1 MHKSIREGH
10 FPRRGSMSTKGR
22 ENEVVNHL
30 ELPLLQYFPDTPLG
44 KLSSLSSW
52 SLFLEQAPP
61 IEKVSDNQFMS

>member
-1 MHKSIREGH
+1 
-10 FPRRGSMSTKGR
+10 MSTKGR

-44 KLSSLSSW
+44 ELSSLSSW

-61 IEKVSDNQFMS
+61 IEKISRSQFMS